1 MRPAPARLPILILT
15 GLIVLF
21 LSACQTTT
29 IKKIFVNDE
38 PLFEYPHIV
47 ESDRIW
53 IEDDPEVFYDFV
65 RGLKDFLYEDSEASR
80 FFVKRD
86 NSVFMLWLIPID
98 QEGSTIYELRIEEP
112 KLAYGETVA
121 GGGWIK
127 QSYEFPFPIH
137 LLDGVTEYE
146 TGMLPV
152 AFEALVTFYGFVK
165 SAAVRSHL
173 EWIEI
178 DVGNALVLLQ
188 KQDDKVSIRFVD
200 NLVVDD
206 AAASMKSL
214 DLSLF
219 VLEEAWRF
227 EGIVNE
233 IPAYSEATPDEA
245 ALLEQL
251 ILLQGAAKLDEAVC
265 GLPLIPSHRIEWTN
279 AGASLTLRY
288 SLAEGGPF
296 ATLTYQAD
304 TEPSMSLT
312 FAVEDVKTILEA
324 IDALLPSPIS

>member
-1 MRPAPARLPILILT
+1 MRPATHRLAVIALFCVLAVSLT
-15 GLIVLF
+15 
-21 LSACQTTT
+21 ACQTTT

-53 IEDDPEVFYDFV
+53 IENDPEVFYDFV
-65 RGLKDFLYEDSEASR
+65 RNLKDFLYEDASASR

-98 QEGSTIYELRIEEP
+98 QGETTIYELRIEEP
-112 KLAYGETVA
+112 KLAYGDTVA

-127 QSYEFPFPIH
+127 QSFEFPFPIH
-137 LLDGVTEYE
+137 LLDGVTSYE
-146 TGMLPV
+146 EGFLPV
-152 AFEALVTFYGFVK
+152 DFEGLVAFYGFVK

-188 KQDDKVSIRFVD
+188 KQDHKVSIRFVED
-200 NLVVDD
+200 VAVND
-206 AAASMKSL
+206 AAEFLKAL
-214 DLSLF
+214 DLSLL

-233 IPAYSEATPDEA
+233 IPAYSEASPEEA
-245 ALLEQL
+245 PLLEQL
-251 ILLQGAAKLDEAVC
+251 ILLQDAAKLDEAVC
-265 GLPLIPSHRIEWTN
+265 GLPLIPSHWIEWTN

-288 SLAEGGPF
+288 SLAEGGSF
-296 ATLTYQAD
+296 ATLTYRAD

-324 IDALLPSPIS
+324 IDALLPSSIN